1 MNTDSNNSSNRFLES
16 VSDFSSKDL
25 DNNRYAN
32 KKPDIAGLVLR
43 CLLIA
48 VCIAVFGYSV
58 FMIASRAVETKINE
72 DLYSSIRAEK
82 LEPEVKKANPLPEP
96 LDMYTLEQMMDS
108 DGEYHDYVG
117 EEVETA
123 DPNRRSNYFQNFK
136 YFKNKYDN
144 VYAWIYVDGTNIDYP
159 VMKCDNNDYYL
170 DHDFKGG
177 ESSAG
182 SIFADSYLSDTYD
195 ANLNNVIYGHCMKNG
210 SMFRT
215 LKTFMESANRYTLAK
230 DMNIEIYTPD
240 GLYIYKVFSGYRS
253 NDVFYLKGTFSSD
266 AEYTDWLKFIKSKDS
281 LRCSRDYN
289 ANSRVC
295 TLITC
300 ANVSSDKSQRYV
312 LHGILASFIP
322 ASNL

>member
-1 MNTDSNNSSNRFLES
+1 MSVFDGKQHDRFLDS
-16 VSDFSSKDL
+16 VADFSSKDL
-25 DNNRYAN
+25 ENNHRAN
-32 KKPDIAGLVLR
+32 KKPDITGLLLR
-43 CLLIA
+43 CFLIA
-48 VCIAVFGYSV
+48 LCIGIFGYSV
-58 FMIASRAVETKINE
+58 FMIASRAVETNVNE
-72 DLYSSIRAEK
+72 ELYSSIRPENF
-82 LEPEVKKANPLPEP
+82 ESEVKKAAPLPEP

-108 DGEYHDYVG
+108 DGEYQDYVG
-117 EEVETA
+117 EDVATA
-123 DPNRRSNYFQNFK
+123 DPNRRSNYFHNFK

-144 VYAWIYVDGTNIDYP
+144 VYAWIYVDGTKIDYP
-159 VMKCDNNDYYL
+159 VMKCDDNDYYL
-170 DHDFKGG
+170 DHDFNGK
-177 ESSAG
+177 ETAAG
-182 SIFADSYLSDTYD
+182 SIFADSFMSDTYD

-266 AEYTDWLKFIKSKDS
+266 TVFTDWLKLIKSKDT
-281 LRCSRDYN
+281 LRCGRDYS

-312 LHGILASFIP
+312 LHGILVSFIP